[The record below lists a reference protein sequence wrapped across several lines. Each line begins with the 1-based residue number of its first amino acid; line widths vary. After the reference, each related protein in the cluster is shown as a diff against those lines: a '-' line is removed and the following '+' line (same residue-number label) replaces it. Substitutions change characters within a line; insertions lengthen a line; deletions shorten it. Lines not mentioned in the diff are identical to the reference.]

1 MWTFSWEKKYSK
13 RHTNTHTHT
22 HTHTY
27 SLHSL
32 LGGHRSSE
40 THPWTPGQD
49 QPFVI
54 ILFQSIR
61 RKQVPLSWH
70 LVPHVHDNR
79 VRPRP
84 WDENLGCVWAH
95 TYMLYVPCSG
105 RLNFLAPAPYERICP
120 YDLLGWPR
128 LIEMFPGARR
138 PQGYREVE
146 LSGRQAAFVTN
157 WRWSKECSPTWL
169 VRDWGCRLA
178 VLGTRVDTM
187 RYLETKQDPEA
198 IMEISSPLMEV
209 MSSTCTNRTPPGNS
223 SNTLP
228 QFLPAS
234 PIALNFAK

>member
-1 MWTFSWEKKYSK
+1 MFMTTESDPDHGMKIWDVCEHTLTCCMCLAQVGWISWPQHHMKGFV
-13 RHTNTHTHT
+13 HM
-22 HTHTY
+22 TY
-27 SLHSL
+27 L
-32 LGGHRSSE
+32 
-40 THPWTPGQD
+40 D
-49 QPFVI
+49 
-54 ILFQSIR
+54 
-61 RKQVPLSWH
+61 
-70 LVPHVHDNR
+70 D
-79 VRPRP
+79 
-84 WDENLGCVWAH
+84 
-95 TYMLYVPCSG
+95 
-105 RLNFLAPAPYERICP
+105 
-120 YDLLGWPR
+120 PR

-169 VRDWGCRLA
+169 VRDWGWRLA

-234 PIALNFAK
+234 PIALNFVK